1 MGAFGIMEDVTAE
14 VMRERRRDASRTRR
28 TPARGQSGIRVRWKA
43 RADRE
48 GVGPRWPW

>member
-1 MGAFGIMEDVTAE
+1 MSAFGIMEDVTAE
-14 VMRERRRDASRTRR
+14 VMRERRSSASRPRHTA
-28 TPARGQSGIRVRWKA
+28 PSGQSEMRVRWKP